1 MSFLKRFNDNRADC
15 KKEKEEMREEI
26 EEKEK
31 KLEAEAV
38 RNAIAEGKLRRKA
51 REIESTLRTFE
62 NDIREIRYNIG
73 SPLLFNV
80 NVIDDSGFNEN
91 FKIEVRNTDEFLT
104 TFANRLITKSAI
116 ECDFLLAYAAVN
128 LRKDRQ
134 LKYEKLISPETQLK
148 DINRIGSEV
157 YLQFRLDDKEAS
169 ENVPVINI
177 LYF

>member
-1 MSFLKRFNDNRADC
+1 MYLLNRSNKNQADC
-15 KKEKEEMREEI
+15 EKEKEEMREEI

-62 NDIREIRYNIG
+62 NDIRDIRYNIG
-73 SPLLFNV
+73 SPLVINV
-80 NVIDDSGFNEN
+80 NVIDDSGFNEY
-91 FKIEVRNTDEFLT
+91 FKSEVRNTDEFLT
-104 TFANRLITKSAI
+104 TFANRLITTSAI

-128 LRKDRQ
+128 LRKDGQ
-134 LKYEKLISPETQLK
+134 LKYEKLVNPQTQLK

-169 ENVPVINI
+169 EDVPIIDI